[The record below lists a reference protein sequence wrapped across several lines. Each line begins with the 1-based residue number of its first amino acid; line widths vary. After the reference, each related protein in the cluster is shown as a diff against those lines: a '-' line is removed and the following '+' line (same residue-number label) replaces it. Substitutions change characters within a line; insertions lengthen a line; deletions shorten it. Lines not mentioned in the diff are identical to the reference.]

1 MSRDVA
7 DDWYYLRVIERPLLA
22 TNGWVSGLFL
32 RCKFGTQLGN
42 KAASEEA
49 TARKRKPS
57 TGREI
62 RLKVATTPL
71 AGYILATHTWN
82 VSSKRDTLCTHASIV
97 FLLRSKYIYFYT
109 LYRQFSDTALLS
121 NVLVVILAILIF
133 QRYCHRW
140 SINDRPPAIIC
151 QINSHKSQKRKIA
164 ER

>member
-7 DDWYYLRVIERPLLA
+7 DDWYYLRVIERPLA

-42 KAASEEA
+42 KAIPEKA

-71 AGYILATHTWN
+71 ANRATH
-82 VSSKRDTLCTHASIV
+82 SARPRDIFLQPTRETCRVNATLCVRTRASYSYFIASTYIFIPTIIGHGSFV
-97 FLLRSKYIYFYT
+97 KCSSRHLDNLDFSK
-109 LYRQFSDTALLS
+109 
-121 NVLVVILAILIF
+121 ILPSLIG
-133 QRYCHRW
+133 
-140 SINDRPPAIIC
+140 
-151 QINSHKSQKRKIA
+151 
-164 ER
+164 